1 MGENRSF
8 WGRNL
13 RKILPTTS
21 LPPTNPRVLAAAG
34 TAALVIHR
42 ANSLYHSEAVRRATA
57 FWRRCG
63 PMVAH
68 YKFTK
73 WWLRASKAPL
83 ERRDAVYQKLHDRY
97 APTAYGVALDLK
109 GLYVKLIQVASSRP
123 DFVPKQFLELFVQA
137 QDSLPQWPIQDVKT
151 IIDETLRQLNE
162 DNLSPNDPTYY
173 SYETV
178 FEDIDENALGS
189 ASIGQCHK
197 ARIKG
202 KYARELLC
210 DTDGDTFAAEDASPL
225 DVAVKVMHPGSE
237 ERFRHDF
244 QVFRWLCKVALKG
257 WEPIL
262 DECYR
267 QIMSEFDYRKEAES
281 LAKIRTNILQSPFS
295 KSIRVPKPV
304 VGLCGKELLV
314 MELLDG
320 AKLSDSLE
328 GDLAEILGDEKSK
341 QLLERKRL
349 ELILGP
355 DKMKTLE
362 SSSPSSSATKIQL
375 LRLYKR
381 AQSTIDLLVDVQGY
395 QMLRDG
401 IFQGDPHPGNILEL
415 RASRKKG
422 GIMLGKR
429 SPLLGLIDYGQTKA
443 ISDRERLGVARVIL
457 ALGEGGS
464 DTEFSLDAA
473 FTNTARVE
481 RIADAMRDLGFV
493 TKNDDSGVLAQY
505 AGLFFDSDE
514 IGKRLYDCPT
524 PQTYFKLLTEM
535 DPLVTV
541 PDVAVFVARCG
552 FLLRGM
558 GTMLG
563 KHIKTSKRWSVYAK
577 QALDEYEQG
586 E

>member
-1 MGENRSF
+1 VY
-8 WGRNL
+8 RN
-13 RKILPTTS
+13 
-21 LPPTNPRVLAAAG
+21 
-34 TAALVIHR
+34 
-42 ANSLYHSEAVRRATA
+42 
-57 FWRRCG
+57 
-63 PMVAH
+63 
-68 YKFTK
+68 
-73 WWLRASKAPL
+73 
-83 ERRDAVYQKLHDRY
+83 LHDRY
-97 APTAYGVALDLK
+97 APTAYGVAIDLK

-137 QDSLPQWPIQDVKT
+137 QDSLPQWPIQDVKA
-151 IIDETLRQLNE
+151 IIDESLLQLNT
-162 DNLSPNDPTYY
+162 DNRSPSDPAYY

-178 FEDIDENALGS
+178 FEDIDEVALGS

-202 KYARELLC
+202 KYARELLYDTATDSVNGC
-210 DTDGDTFAAEDASPL
+210 DESLVDI
-225 DVAVKVMHPGSE
+225 AVKVMHPGSE

-267 QIMSEFDYRKEAES
+267 QIMSEFDYRREAES
-281 LAKIRTNILQSPFS
+281 LATIRTNILKSPFS
-295 KSIRVPKPV
+295 KTIRVPKPV
-304 VGLCGKELLV
+304 LGLCGKELLI

-328 GDLAEILGDEKSK
+328 ADLAEILGHQKSK

-355 DKMKTLE
+355 DKMKALE
-362 SSSPSSSATKIQL
+362 SSSSSSSQTRPLQGVVDDKGEESKTEENDGGTASTELIGGNTEASLLNDCGWKTKLQL
-375 LRLYKR
+375 LGLYKR

-401 IFQGDPHPGNILEL
+401 VFQGDPHPGNILEL
-415 RASRKKG
+415 RSTTKKVGTILGRK
-422 GIMLGKR
+422 
-429 SPLLGLIDYGQTKA
+429 SVLLGLIDYGQTKA
-443 ISDRERLGVARVIL
+443 ISDRERLGIARVIL
-457 ALGEGGS
+457 ALGGGN
-464 DTEFSLDAA
+464 DGTESLLGMAL
-473 FTNTARVE
+473 TNSTRVE

-535 DPLVTV
+535 DPLITV

-563 KHIKTSKRWSVYAK
+563 KQIKTSKRWSVYAK
-577 QALDEYEQG
+577 QALEEHKQG
-586 E
+586 K